1 MQNNELKLFY
11 TNIEQEIS
19 PQTYEKLLNVVSSE
33 KRIQIEKYRF
43 EADRKRTLFAELLLR
58 YVCSEYFKIGQNDF
72 VLTKNEF
79 GKPYLAGK
87 NVPFFNLSHSGKYV
101 LCGISFKECG
111 VDIEKIKDCRNGIAK
126 RAFSKNE
133 FAELENAP
141 DSEKA
146 KIFYSYWTI
155 KESYVK
161 YLGKGLS
168 VSLNSFSFVKVK
180 DRFILEKSENTEKVN
195 AFRICIDDSYMIGA
209 VCADEINSI
218 SCEKVEIDEIIKK
231 FD

>member
-101 LCGISFKECG
+101 LCGISLKECG

-126 RAFSKNE
+126 RGFSKNE

-146 KIFYSYWTI
+146 ELFYAYWTL

-161 YLGKGLS
+161 YLGKGLA
-168 VSLNSFSFVKVK
+168 VPFNSFSFVKKNGSFV
-180 DRFILEKSENTEKVN
+180 LEKPENLEN
-195 AFRICIDDSYMIGA
+195 AAAFSMRLEDGYMIGA
-209 VCADEINSI
+209 VCACEINSF

-231 FD
+231 FL